1 MILDKCFVRIFG
13 VEWKLVVAKT
23 FTYMNQIYIALWRV
37 VFAYKLDDLI
47 DKLVIFGLKIE
58 FARLIEIF

>member
-1 MILDKCFVRIFG
+1 
-13 VEWKLVVAKT
+13 
-23 FTYMNQIYIALWRV
+23 MNQIYIALWRV